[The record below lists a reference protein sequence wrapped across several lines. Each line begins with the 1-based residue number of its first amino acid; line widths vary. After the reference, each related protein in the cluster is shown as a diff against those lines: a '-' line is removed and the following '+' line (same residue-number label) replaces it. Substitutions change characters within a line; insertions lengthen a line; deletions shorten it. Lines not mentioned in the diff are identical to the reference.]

1 MGVGPGRSA
10 PSIQDGQLTVGQIVT
25 ITESPVATGL
35 LYAGTDDGN
44 LQVSHDDGRSWKN
57 LSDRVTGVPKGSYV
71 SRVTSSHHMAG
82 RIYAT
87 FDNHRNDDFK
97 PYVFVSEDYGDSWKS
112 ISANLPN
119 ENTVKVIRE
128 PHRNPDLLFI
138 GTEPGAAVP
147 FDPRGSRNRFGEPL
161 PM

>member
-44 LQVSHDDGRSWKN
+44 LQVSHDDGRTWKN

-97 PYVFVSEDYGDSWKS
+97 PHFFFSEDYGDSWKS
-112 ISANLPN
+112 ISRNLAKH
-119 ENTVKVIRE
+119 NTVKVLRGH
-128 PHRNPDLLFI
+128 HRKQNLFCVR
-138 GTEPGAAVP
+138 TQ
-147 FDPRGSRNRFGEPL
+147 
-161 PM
+161 